1 MIRFGSHFVVG
12 ALFAVSLLAGSAEAQ
27 QKILVYTRNY
37 TPDGKGYIHD
47 NIAASVAAIRKMGA
61 EKGFGVDVS
70 EDPGSFT
77 DATLKQ
83 YAALVFSNS
92 NNEAFATG
100 SQKDAF
106 KRYIQSGGG
115 FVGIHSASGSQR
127 DWPYFWSVLGGKFVV
142 HPKQQKFTVR
152 VVDSSKVATRGIPP
166 EFEWTD
172 EFYFT
177 DHLNPGLHPVLVS
190 DRAKLQLDG
199 MKGDTATFPNPTP
212 LAWWQKFDGGR
223 QYYIA
228 LGHNKEDYADPILY
242 QLIQN
247 GIIWAMTST
256 PASGAAAV
264 PGIEVFLAD
273 VPQALRGKRVG
284 LITNHSGIDRFRNLD
299 IDLIAQH
306 KDLKLVA
313 LLAPEHGIRGTVMD
327 GETISDEVDPKTGV
341 PIYSLYASED
351 HGPSPAMLKDVDVLV
366 YDLQE
371 VGGRTWTYVS
381 TMALSMEAA
390 KRKGIPFI
398 VLDRPNPIGGEIVE
412 GAVLDPKF
420 RSFVGMYPIPARHG
434 LTVGELAT
442 MFNEKFGIGADL
454 RVVRTASWKRSQW
467 FDDTGLPWV
476 NPSPNL
482 RSLAALSSYTGSVY
496 FEGTNL
502 TEGRGTDRPFE
513 QIGAPWLNAV
523 EVARVMNGKGL
534 PGVRFEAITVPVLP
548 TAAKH
553 KGLTIPAIRFAIT
566 DRQAYR
572 PVRTSLTL
580 IDEIRRRHPK
590 EFAWTGTIDRLTG
603 SDKVRLAVEGGRL
616 PALLDEWDRSAAEFR
631 EASRAFWLYQ

>member
-1 MIRFGSHFVVG
+1 MIRSARLSACAMA
-12 ALFAVSLLAGSAEAQ
+12 ALFALTFASSSVGAQ
-27 QKILVYTRNY
+27 QKVLVYTRNY
-37 TPDGKGYIHD
+37 TPDGKGYVHD
-47 NIAASVAAIRKMGA
+47 NIASSVAAIRKMGA
-61 EKGFGVDVS
+61 EQGFGVDVS
-70 EDPGSFT
+70 DDPASFT
-77 DATLKQ
+77 DANLKQ

-92 NNEAFATG
+92 NNEAFATEP
-100 SQKDAF
+100 QKDAF

-152 VVDSSKVATRGIPP
+152 IADSSQVSTKGIPAQ
-166 EFEWTD
+166 FEWTD

-177 DHLNPGLHPVLVS
+177 DNLNPALHPVLVS
-190 DRAKLQLDG
+190 DRTKLELDG

-212 LAWWQKFDGGR
+212 LAWWQRFDGGR
-223 QYYIA
+223 EYYIA
-228 LGHNKEDYADPILY
+228 LGHNKADYANPILY
-242 QLIQN
+242 KLIQN
-247 GIIWAMTST
+247 GIVWAMTAT
-256 PASGAAAV
+256 PSAT
-264 PGIEVFLAD
+264 PGIEMFLANIPAD
-273 VPQALRGKRVG
+273 IRGKRVG
-284 LITNHSGIDRFRNLD
+284 LITNHSGIDRFKNTD

-327 GETISDEVDPKTGV
+327 GETISDETDPKTGV
-341 PIYSLYASED
+341 PIHSLYKSED
-351 HGPSPAMLKDVDVLV
+351 HGPTPEMLKDVDVLV

-381 TMALSMEAA
+381 TMALGMEAA
-390 KRKGIPFI
+390 KRKGIPFV

-412 GAVLDPKF
+412 GALLDSKF
-420 RSFVGMYPIPARHG
+420 KSFVGMYPIPARHG

-442 MFNEKFGIGADL
+442 MFNTKFGIGADL
-454 RVVRTASWKRSQW
+454 RVVKAANWKRSQW
-467 FDDTGLPWV
+467 MDDTGLPWV

-482 RSLAALSSYTGSVY
+482 RSLAALSSYPGSVY
-496 FEGTNL
+496 FEGTNI

-513 QIGAPWLNAV
+513 QVGAPWLNAP
-523 EVARVMNGKGL
+523 EVARTMNEKKL
-534 PGVRFEAITVPVLP
+534 PGIRFEPIAMSVLP

-553 KGLTIPAIRFAIT
+553 KGLTIPAIRLVIT

-580 IDEIRRRHPK
+580 IDEIRRTHPK

-603 SDKVRLAVEGGRL
+603 SDKVRLAIEGGRL
-616 PALLDEWDRSAAEFR
+616 PALLDEWDKEAAAFR
-631 EASRAFWLYQ
+631 ESSKAYQLYR